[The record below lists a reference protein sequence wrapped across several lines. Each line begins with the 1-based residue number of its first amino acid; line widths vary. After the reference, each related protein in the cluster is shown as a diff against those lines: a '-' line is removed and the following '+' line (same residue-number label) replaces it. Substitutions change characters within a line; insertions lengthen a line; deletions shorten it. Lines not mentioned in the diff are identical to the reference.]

1 MIMQR
6 LDFRI
11 KNKYISLYLC
21 LRFSG
26 DCKST
31 KKVRMKLK
39 EFSVNYRT
47 PHTEIIE
54 MEVETAIL
62 SASIGNVENPVE
74 GEESGW

>member
-1 MIMQR
+1 MQR

-11 KNKYISLYLC
+11 KNKYTCLYLC

-31 KKVRMKLK
+31 KNVRMKLK